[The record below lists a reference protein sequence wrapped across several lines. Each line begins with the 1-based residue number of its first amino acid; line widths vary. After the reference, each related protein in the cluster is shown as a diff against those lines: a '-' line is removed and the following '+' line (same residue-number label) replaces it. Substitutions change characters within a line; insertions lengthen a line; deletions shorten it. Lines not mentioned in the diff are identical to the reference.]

1 MKEVKLKEDLKKKA
15 YSRGLFISG
24 QKIKKVD
31 EKLKNILVIGSGGR
45 EHALAWKCAQDNS
58 VKHVFVCP
66 GNAGTYLEDKVSNIE
81 IDLND
86 FDAIKNFCIKE
97 NIELVIIGPEQ
108 PLVMGLTDYLQ
119 SKNIK
124 TFGPSKVAAQ
134 LEGSKTFSKD
144 FFVKYKIPTAGYKS
158 FGNYEESIGHLDLIS
173 YPTVVKA
180 DGLAAGKGVIICENK
195 EEAIEALN
203 SIFKDKAFGSAGN
216 KIVIEDFL
224 EGEEASFIAVVSKD
238 KIIPLAT
245 SQDHKAV
252 GDGDVGLN
260 TGGMG
265 AYSPAPVVTEEIQ
278 QKILDEVMFPTMQ
291 GLIDEGTPYLGFL
304 YAGLMIKDGQIKVLE
319 FNCRFGDPETQPIL
333 LRLNSSLVDLCLA
346 AISNSLDSYSI
357 EWTEKHSCGVVIAS
371 AGYPESYES
380 DKEVSISDL
389 NNEDTKLFHAGTKY
403 QNERVITSGGRVFC
417 ATALGN
423 DLKEAQEN
431 AYNLV
436 GKVKFEG
443 SFHRKDIG
451 FKGIK

>member
-1 MKEVKLKEDLKKKA
+1 MKKVKLKEDLKKEA

-24 QKIKKVD
+24 QRIKKAD

-58 VKHVFVCP
+58 VKHVYVCP
-66 GNAGTYLEDKVSNIE
+66 GNAGTFLEDKVSNVE
-81 IDLND
+81 IDSND
-86 FDAIKNFCIKE
+86 FDAIENFCVKE

-108 PLVMGLTDYLQ
+108 PLVMGLTNFLQ
-119 SKNIK
+119 SKSINA
-124 TFGPSKVAAQ
+124 FGPSKEAAQ

-144 FFVKYKIPTAGYKS
+144 FFVKYNIPTAGYKS
-158 FGNYEESIGHLDLIS
+158 FNNYEESINHLDLIS

-195 EEAIEALN
+195 DEAVGALN

-216 KIVIEDFL
+216 KVVIEDFL
-224 EGEEASFIAVVSKD
+224 DGEEASFIAVVSKD
-238 KIIPLAT
+238 KIIPLVT

-265 AYSPAPVVTEEIQ
+265 AYSPAPIVTDAIHK
-278 QKILDEVMFPTMQ
+278 KILDEVMYPTMQ

-304 YAGLMIKDGQIKVLE
+304 YAGLMIKDDDIKVLE

-333 LRLNSSLVDLCLA
+333 LRLNSSLVELCLS
-346 AISNSLDSYSI
+346 AINDELDTYSI
-357 EWTEKHSCGVVIAS
+357 EWNDKHSCGVVIAS
-371 AGYPESYES
+371 EGYPESYES
-380 DKEVSISDL
+380 NKEVSFAPYEEE
-389 NNEDTKLFHAGTKY
+389 NAKLFHAGTSFNNDK
-403 QNERVITSGGRVFC
+403 VLTSGGRVFC

-423 DLKEAQEN
+423 NLKEAQQN

-436 GKVKFEG
+436 GKVNFEG
-443 SFHRKDIG
+443 AFFRKDIG
-451 FKGIK
+451 NKGIK